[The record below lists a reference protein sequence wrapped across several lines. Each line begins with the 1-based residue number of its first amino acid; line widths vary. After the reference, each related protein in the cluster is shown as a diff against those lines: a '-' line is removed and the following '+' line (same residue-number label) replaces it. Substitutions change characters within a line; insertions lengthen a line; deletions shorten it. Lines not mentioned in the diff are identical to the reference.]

1 MKSYPQVSTGPG
13 DNCPTEAAS
22 GPSGKV
28 WHVLPYVGTR
38 WPLGDPETESEH
50 RGSEPQSQVFP
61 THHGDTLEGN
71 RLMATNPEALL
82 ISAVLRTKDH
92 KTLVTKGVHPQ
103 MFHVYADEAKWM
115 FSFITRHGKAP
126 SKAAFKA
133 KWPGFRLF
141 AVDDTEHYCEEV
153 QKEHAR
159 DGVMTVLDQAIAA
172 VEDGDPDKVIA
183 IMQRGMLEV
192 QSRSRGLSPEY
203 DAFTDWQDT
212 YDVVAARVDRV
223 AATGFAGVP
232 FGFPTLDTISG
243 GAQPGWLTVV
253 AARLGQGKTW
263 TGVRMG
269 FAAAA
274 TGHKVVYFSL
284 EQSRHQIAMR
294 LQSFASKKYG
304 QYVFNSLDLSRGRGF
319 DLREYKK
326 FLATMKDSIGQ
337 GGFSIRDASRG
348 QVTVGTVAS
357 AIESVQPDL
366 VIIDYLT
373 LMGMDGDDYKA
384 VGRVSSGLQG
394 LGQRYGVPITALS
407 QVSRL
412 GVGNEPPT
420 ADTLTAADSIGH
432 DADLLVTMAQKSKHV
447 MKLKIAKFRH
457 GPTGDMWNCKF
468 SPGTG
473 QYDEITA
480 DEAARQQEKDN
491 EVE

>member
-1 MKSYPQVSTGPG
+1 M
-13 DNCPTEAAS
+13 
-22 GPSGKV
+22 
-28 WHVLPYVGTR
+28 
-38 WPLGDPETESEH
+38 
-50 RGSEPQSQVFP
+50 RGSIIEDPSTADPHRTGGPIV
-61 THHGDTLEGN
+61 
-71 RLMATNPEALL
+71 ASSPEALL

-92 KTLVTKGVHPQ
+92 KTLIGKGINPQ
-103 MFHVYADEAKWM
+103 MFHTFGDEAKWL
-115 FSFITRHGKAP
+115 FAFITRNGKAP

-133 KWPGFRLF
+133 KWPSFRLY
-141 AVDDTEHYCEEV
+141 AVDETEHYCEEV
-153 QKEHAR
+153 QREHAR

-172 VEDGDPDKVIA
+172 VEDGDTDKVIA

-192 QSRSRGLSPEY
+192 QARARGLSQDY

-212 YDVVAARVDRV
+212 YNVVAARVDRV
-223 AATGFAGVP
+223 RATGFAGVP
-232 FGFPTLDTISG
+232 FGFPTLDGITG

-274 TGHKVVYFSL
+274 TGHKVSYFSL

-304 QYVFNSLDLSRGRGF
+304 QYTFNSLDLSRGHGF
-319 DLREYKK
+319 DLLAYKK
-326 FLATMKDSIGQ
+326 FLATMKDSIGT
-337 GGFSIRDASRG
+337 GGFSIKDSSRG
-348 QVTVGTVAS
+348 VVTVSTVAS
-357 AIESVQPDL
+357 EIEAVQPDV

-384 VGRVSSGLQG
+384 VGRVSSGLQA
-394 LGQRYGVPITALS
+394 LGQRYGVPIIALS

-447 MKLKIAKFRH
+447 MKLKVAKFRH
-457 GPTGDMWNCKF
+457 GPTGDTWNCKF

-473 QYDEITA
+473 QYEEVTA
-480 DEAARQQEKDN
+480 DEAARLQEKDK